1 MKNRAKPTSIPE
13 RDNRSRRTLLGD
25 TDLFFFF
32 LRGGRLE
39 VQAEKVVKAA
49 ENRTLVLRTSS
60 ETYDDAFTAI
70 RADGISI
77 DIALEFVSDMKSIPH
92 VAFPMSAEIAEE
104 AMGLYRSHGGR
115 RRLSYFDSFHV
126 ATAKRF
132 DVAFLTSDRYV
143 LENSL
148 ALGVEAVDLEGWA

>member
-1 MKNRAKPTSIPE
+1 MKRRVKPTSVLA
-13 RDNRSRRTLLGD
+13 RDSITRKVLLGD

-39 VQAEKVVKAA
+39 VQAEKVVTAA
-49 ENRTLVLRTSS
+49 ENRSVILRTSS
-60 ETYDDAFTAI
+60 EVYDDAITAI

-104 AMGLYRSHGGR
+104 AMGLYKSHGGR
-115 RRLSYFDSFHV
+115 RRLSYFDSLHV